1 MSTAEE
7 SKERGMLSPEREYA
21 PSKIVCVGRNYVE
34 HISELGNELPD
45 QMVIFCKPNSAITD
59 VLCAYHGGERLHYE
73 AEICYIIEAGKPVAV
88 ACGLD
93 LTKRELQ
100 TQLKAKG
107 LPWERAKGFDGSAL
121 FGPFVALEDIQQ
133 ELTIELYVNGVLRQQ
148 GSTSMMLYK
157 PEEIVREI
165 GTVMT
170 LEDGDIV
177 MTGTPAGVGEVV
189 AGENYMARILADGEE
204 IVSCSWLAV

>member
-1 MSTAEE
+1 MPTAEDT
-7 SKERGMLSPEREYA
+7 KKQGNLNPEREYA

-34 HISELGNELPD
+34 HISELGNELPN

-59 VLCAYHGGERLHYE
+59 VLHAFNGERLHYE

-88 ACGLD
+88 TCGLD

-100 TQLKAKG
+100 ADLKTKG

-133 ELTIELYVNGVLRQQ
+133 ELTIELYVNGTLRQQ
-148 GSTSMMLYK
+148 GSTSMMLHK
-157 PEEIVREI
+157 PENILREI

-170 LEDGDIV
+170 LDDGDIV

-189 AGENYMARILADGEE
+189 AGDNYMARILAAGEE
-204 IVSCSWLAV
+204 IISCSWLAV